1 MKKEYNAM
9 YDKLAPQKS
18 DDELLQAVLS
28 GKAEN
33 MDENKKRKRKAIIIP
48 TLVAVVLCAT
58 TIGVSA
64 ANDWK
69 LTAVLS
75 DAMKN
80 IFGKK
85 AAAAPDKSFKEF
97 GFEQLHGKELN
108 NIIDFDEY
116 SIELKGVAADKYTA
130 FIVYDIVFDED
141 FDYKLSSGEEWC
153 ALWHQSNFDHLVNDF
168 KQGNQPLPGGY
179 SKNEFLSMDGNI
191 AHCYTELTS
200 GMPLQDKTME
210 LVSNGLYRSNVNDP
224 DYGEEIDCGGGEF
237 SITFDFDTLSNSK
250 TIEPNTKITSNELGD
265 GKVVYLSASPFGLV
279 INFVW
284 DDGDKMCEYVHMSNN
299 GHEKWVNALD
309 LKIMFKD
316 GTEKDINAFEE
327 DGASN
332 FISYRDDH
340 TVTQLETALFPHWKY
355 PVNVD
360 EIESVTICGKT
371 FILN

>member
-9 YDKLAPQKS
+9 FDKLAPQKS

-28 GKAEN
+28 EKADN
-33 MDENKKRKRKAIIIP
+33 MNENKKRKRKAIIIP
-48 TLVAVVLCAT
+48 ALVAAVLCAT

-64 ANDWK
+64 ANDWM
-69 LTAVLS
+69 LTAALS

-97 GFEQLHGKELN
+97 GFEQLHGKELSD
-108 NIIDFDEY
+108 IIDCGNY
-116 SIELKGVAADKYTA
+116 SIALKGVAADKYTA

-153 ALWHQSNFDHLVNDF
+153 ALWRQTNFDDWVNGF
-168 KQGNQPLPGGY
+168 KQGNQPFPGGY

-210 LVSNGLYRSNVNDP
+210 LISNGLYRSNVNDP
-224 DYGEEIDCGGGEF
+224 DHGEEIDCGAGAF

-250 TIEPNTKITSNELGD
+250 TIESNTKITSNELGD

-279 INFVW
+279 MNFVW
-284 DDGDKMCEYVHMSNN
+284 EDSDKMCEYVQMGNKA
-299 GHEKWVNALD
+299 HEKWVSSLD
-309 LKIMFKD
+309 VKIVFRD
-316 GTEKDINAFEE
+316 GTEKGIDAFEE
-327 DGASN
+327 DGTSI
-332 FISYRDDH
+332 ISRDDNAI
-340 TVTQLETALFPHWKY
+340 TKLETSLFSHWKY
-355 PVNVD
+355 PIDVD
-360 EIESVTICGKT
+360 EIESVTVCGKT
-371 FILN
+371 FEIN